1 MYAEFN
7 ERVEAATSSYSATG
21 NFLQYIYSMFVAK
34 NDQKFEQSVSFMNF
48 PSQFFCNDINHG
60 YRAITVVVASDVEIW
75 SETGGST

>member
-1 MYAEFN
+1 
-7 ERVEAATSSYSATG
+7 
-21 NFLQYIYSMFVAK
+21 MFVAK